1 MISVSGDP
9 VADLKLASSSLVEK
23 AAIGEATVLPPNRA
37 VTLAIF
43 ASPSP

>member
-23 AAIGEATVLPPNRA
+23 AAIGEATVTTAEQGRNL
-37 VTLAIF
+37 TIS